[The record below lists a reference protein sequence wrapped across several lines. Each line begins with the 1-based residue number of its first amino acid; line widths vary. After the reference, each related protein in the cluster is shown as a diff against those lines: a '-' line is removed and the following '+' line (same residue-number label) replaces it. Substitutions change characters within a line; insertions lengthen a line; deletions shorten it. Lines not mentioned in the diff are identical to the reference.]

1 MLLKFIATAIL
12 SRHNTHSTE
21 GDRKKSKP
29 QNVGDQNI
37 CESSDVPGSLGYS
50 LSTISF
56 FCLPPRGVDAEVLTP
71 PSQNGM
77 RSRQE
82 RLHSRRKGARGE
94 GWRGCRNGR
103 ARADPMQSP
112 LNAGNGDKR
121 CRVFTLLPHRPD
133 GICKKQACPSLDPSL
148 SSSAAKTRPCDRDQE
163 RTAEMG
169 RWEQISMRERERRQ
183 PKKEGIC
190 CVRGRNLSEAEL
202 LPFPRRNLFDGR

>member
-71 PSQNGM
+71 PSQNGT

-112 LNAGNGDKR
+112 LNAGNGDKMS
-121 CRVFTLLPHRPD
+121 
-133 GICKKQACPSLDPSL
+133 SLYF
-148 SSSAAKTRPCDRDQE
+148 AAAPARWNMQE
-163 RTAEMG
+163 A
-169 RWEQISMRERERRQ
+169 SM
-183 PKKEGIC
+183 
-190 CVRGRNLSEAEL
+190 S
-202 LPFPRRNLFDGR
+202 FPRSLPLLIRCQDTTMRPRPGTNCGNG